1 MICDVVASQARH
13 TVHRQLARCTN
24 EHSHTGLLKTSAKSA
39 SQLADNIISRTGTM
53 FAAGALSMETQ
64 WQLTALQ
71 RLSVSNLA
79 AKLGLQQQT
88 MRLQVHEYLILSK
101 SENVLLAATYTALSP

>member
-1 MICDVVASQARH
+1 
-13 TVHRQLARCTN
+13 
-24 EHSHTGLLKTSAKSA
+24 
-39 SQLADNIISRTGTM
+39 
-53 FAAGALSMETQ
+53 METQ